1 MELRKSIL
9 IFCEGPHDVALMHI
23 ILRVLFEADDFR
35 GKFNELPAPFNTMFQ
50 TAIANHAELDLSIDM
65 AHKFFLPDKIL
76 TKEDKYIILFNA
88 GGSNRGAKIR
98 PFIEQLWSQT
108 EYVDTFPGDATSI
121 IRAHKYIFI
130 SDADYKT
137 HQEILD
143 EISQE
148 FSEIQ
153 NKQWITNSWESAD
166 DSFISVNVGQRD
178 VAALVWC
185 NRTTRTGTLEDIL
198 MECIGENAQFKSS
211 LKIIRELYSWDTN
224 NSNVQR
230 SVAEKAKMYKAS
242 ISLMG
247 QREKPGGSM
256 NVIVGQAKIIDREN
270 LSNSRTVTELVD
282 FIRDF
287 C

>member
-1 MELRKSIL
+1 MEIKKSIL
-9 IFCEGPHDVALMHI
+9 IFCEGPHDVALIHI
-23 ILRVLFEADDFR
+23 ILRKLFEANDFQ
-35 GKFNELPAPFNTMFQ
+35 GKFNQLPAPFNTMFQ

-76 TKEDKYIILFNA
+76 IKDDIYIILFNA
-88 GGSNRGAKIR
+88 GGSNRGARIK
-98 PFIEQLWSQT
+98 PFIAQLWSQT
-108 EYVDTFPGDATSI
+108 AYADIFPGDATSI
-121 IRAHKYIFI
+121 VREHKYIFI
-130 SDADYKT
+130 SDADYRT
-137 HQEILD
+137 HQEILE
-143 EISQE
+143 EISQD

-153 NKQWITNSWESAD
+153 NKQWITNSWESAE
-166 DSFISVNVGQRD
+166 DSFISVNVGQRA

-211 LKIIRELYSWDTN
+211 LKIISELYSWDTN
-224 NSNVQR
+224 NSNIQR
-230 SVAEKAKMYKAS
+230 SVAEKARMYKAS

-247 QREKPGGSM
+247 QREKPGSSM
-256 NVIVGQAKIIDREN
+256 NVIVGQAKIIDRSN
-270 LSNSRTVTELVD
+270 LTNSRTVTELVD